1 MNRNSE
7 KHKKIVRQ
15 RIMTA
20 VITLLILGVVSVGIY
35 YAAQILL
42 MKAKEQQQKTAEKEP
57 VPQVAE
63 ETEKPENEPEID
75 WYVSENEAADISE
88 NEADPDTVS
97 APEISQED
105 QKVKELIE
113 SMSLDEKIC
122 QLFIVKAD
130 DLTGVENTTAARN
143 ATKAALEKNP
153 VGGIIYFEANII
165 DPDQLG
171 EMLENTSEFV
181 KELGMPPLFLCIDE
195 ENGSIT
201 RIASNDKF
209 DVPRFPS
216 MYDMSLSDNAAD
228 TVYDAGLK
236 TGSYLKEYGFNLNFA
251 PVADVVTSSE
261 NSAIG
266 TRSFGAEPD
275 EVSKLSLQYAKGL
288 EESGIIPCFKH
299 FPGLGDTETDTHLGL
314 ASTRK
319 TEKEL
324 DDSDF
329 IPFANAAENGAKLI
343 MAGHISAPLLTGDDT
358 PSSLSD
364 VMINAI
370 LREKMG
376 YDGVV
381 VTDSLQMK
389 SVTDNYTVPEAVKMA
404 IKAGAD
410 ILLMPD
416 DLESAVNAL
425 KDAVK
430 TGEIKEE
437 RIDDSLRRI
446 LKLKQSLQ

>member
-75 WYVSENEAADISE
+75 WYVSENEA
-88 NEADPDTVS
+88 DPDTVS

-113 SMSLDEKIC
+113 SMSLDERIC

-130 DLTGVENTTAARN
+130 DLTGVENTTAARD
-143 ATKAALEKNP
+143 ATKAALEKYP

-171 EMLENTSEFV
+171 EMLKNTSEFA

-324 DDSDF
+324 DDSGF

-381 VTDSLQMK
+381 ITDSLQMK

-410 ILLMPD
+410 IILMPE

-437 RIDDSLRRI
+437 RIDDSLQRI
-446 LKLKQSLQ
+446 LKLKLSLQ